1 MFRHKHSA
9 FLDSII
15 FSVSLACHSNLMPHM
30 QTSQTVFDELIS
42 CTPVVLEPFQSRSLC
57 PNVNNPGS
65 IDDFLAEYRHESSSI
80 LSFLSSLE
88 ETNTASNMSCTSK
101 HLNSSWIQDPAIDL
115 CMKSPR
121 LPSSATNIEVKAETT
136 VAESRKRSRGDKQ
149 QKSDSCSKTTL
160 SKTDRESQEERR
172 RRKNCE
178 YQRRFREKKMRLEL
192 QRLYRVAFPPFAEF
206 P

>member
-1 MFRHKHSA
+1 
-9 FLDSII
+9 
-15 FSVSLACHSNLMPHM
+15 MPHM

-88 ETNTASNMSCTSK
+88 ETNTANNMSCTSK
-101 HLNSSWIQDPAIDL
+101 PLNSSWVHDPSIDL
-115 CMKSPR
+115 CKRSVR
-121 LPSSATNIEVKAETT
+121 FPSSAATAEVKIGTT
-136 VAESRKRSRGDKQ
+136 VAESRKRSRVDKQ

>member
-1 MFRHKHSA
+1 M
-9 FLDSII
+9 DSNI

-57 PNVNNPGS
+57 SNVNNPGS

-88 ETNTASNMSCTSK
+88 ETNTAS
-101 HLNSSWIQDPAIDL
+101 
-115 CMKSPR
+115 R
-121 LPSSATNIEVKAETT
+121 V
-136 VAESRKRSRGDKQ
+136 DKQ
-149 QKSDSCSKTTL
+149 QKSGSGAKKAL
-160 SKTDRESQEERR
+160 SKTDSESQEERR

-192 QRLYRVAFPPFAEF
+192 QRLYRVAFPPFAEL